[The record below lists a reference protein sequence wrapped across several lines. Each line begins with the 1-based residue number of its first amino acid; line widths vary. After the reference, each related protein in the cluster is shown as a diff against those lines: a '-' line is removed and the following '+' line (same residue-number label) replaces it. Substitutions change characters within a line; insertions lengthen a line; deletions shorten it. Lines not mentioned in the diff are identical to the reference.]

1 MPLVKVQHVNKVIL
15 GYGNLRDEEI
25 EEGVCRISAIL
36 ERNNN
41 IFIRSLAW
49 KLFGSLDSEIDKDL
63 VSYCS
68 RQMILMMHMISSLG
82 GSRMCHYD
90 F

>member
-25 EEGVCRISAIL
+25 EEGVFRISAIL

-41 IFIRSLAW
+41 IFIRSLYM
-49 KLFGSLDSEIDKDL
+49 DN
-63 VSYCS
+63 
-68 RQMILMMHMISSLG
+68 G
-82 GSRMCHYD
+82 GGIVWIN